1 MKWLSVLALC
11 FVLVFALGGQLS
23 AQTTQMT
30 VKGILYQTGTPQVTV
45 IDQDHWVAIVDYRG
59 VKIDVSSPQ
68 VLALTDMSADNKL
81 VLFGEKNV
89 IHDFGYLTLM
99 DKDGDKMVWQIWDTP
114 AAGPGKGGGKIVAAT
129 GKFEGAEGTID
140 TTTGDI
146 ANFKDGSI
154 YLIGHCVEKLKFKAP
169 L

>member
-1 MKWLSVLALC
+1 MKWRVPAV
-11 FVLVFALGGQLS
+11 FVVFTLALGGVVF
-23 AQTTQMT
+23 AQTQMT
-30 VKGILYQTGTPQVTV
+30 VKGTLYQTGTPQVTV

-59 VKIDVSSPQ
+59 VKIDVSTPG
-68 VLALTDMSADNKL
+68 VAALDNMSADNKL

-89 IHDFGYLTLM
+89 VHDFGYLTFM

-129 GKFEGAEGTID
+129 GKFAGMEGTLD

>member
-1 MKWLSVLALC
+1 MKWRLFALFVVVLSLVLGGA
-11 FVLVFALGGQLS
+11 VFAQ
-23 AQTTQMT
+23 TQMT
-30 VKGILYQTGTPQVTV
+30 VKGTLYQTGTPQVTV

-68 VLALTDMSADNKL
+68 VPALDNMSADNKL

-89 IHDFGYLTLM
+89 IHDFGYLTFM

-129 GKFEGAEGTID
+129 GKFAGMEGTLD